1 MITVGINVG
10 HNSTAC
16 VFKDGQI
23 LAAISEER
31 LTRNVVKANFPI
43 SFIRNCFR

>member
-1 MITVGINVG
+1 MITVGINEG

-23 LAAISEER
+23 LAAISDER
-31 LTRNVVKANFPI
+31 LKRNKVESGYPKI
-43 SFIRNCFR
+43 L